1 MINVEYSINTC
12 RILENKE
19 MKEMN
24 LVMITEKLIRIEW
37 IKEK

>member
-24 LVMITEKLIRIEW
+24 LVMITEKLIRIE
-37 IKEK
+37 